1 MIKKHKLFFLHNT
14 QLLRYIVVGSTTGA
28 LFILSSVLFTVR
40 FGMNEVY
47 AIFLSYVLTTPLSF
61 YFQKKYAFRSAGK
74 WVLHITVFFFVTAF
88 ICFYN
93 LVVTTYIFSVYKS
106 LVIIFSN
113 WVFICLINYFFYR
126 KIFT

>member
-1 MIKKHKLFFLHNT
+1 MIKKHKLFFLNNT
-14 QLLRYIVVGSTTGA
+14 QLLRYIKVGSTTGA
-28 LFILSSVLFTVR
+28 LFILSSILFTVR
-40 FGMNEVY
+40 FEMNEVY